1 MLQIAEQIGISK
13 RKVLDNINK
22 LKAMGIV
29 SLSGT
34 KKGGCWEIIQNNIQ

>member
-29 SLSGT
+29 IRSGS
-34 KKGGCWEIIQNNIQ
+34 KKGGHWKIIEK